1 VFDWDEYLQL
11 AEELHERD
19 SDFLREASK
28 RTAISR
34 AYYAAFHEALQYAP
48 NRVQSA
54 PRDKHRKLIDHYK
67 QAPTQTERTVGR
79 QLERLRDN
87 RNAADYED
95 RIGGPGQS
103 IFKADQSIHL
113 CRKICSALA
122 DL

>member
-1 VFDWDEYLQL
+1 MFDWDEYLQL
-11 AEELHERD
+11 AEDLHERN
-19 SDFLREASK
+19 SDALREASE

-34 AYYAAFHEALQYAP
+34 AYYAAFHEALRCAP
-48 NRVQSA
+48 NRVRNA
-54 PRDKHRKLIDHYK
+54 RRDQHRTLIDHYK
-67 QAPTQTERTVGR
+67 QAPTQTERAVGR

-103 IFKADQSIHL
+103 MFKADQSIHL
-113 CRKICSALA
+113 CREICSALA